1 MKLEKI
7 TLWTSTETYG
17 MEPELGALDYI
28 IPNLYKLENECIVLE
43 YESEDYKLAPVKKSK
58 REKELRQCIGDCED
72 GYFIPRRTNQVYCS
86 KKCQNKT
93 NVRKHR
99 ERQVK
104 G

>member
-28 IPNLYKLENECIVLE
+28 IPNLYKMEGECTILS
-43 YESEDYKLAPVKKSK
+43 YESKDCKLIVEKSE
-58 REKELRQCIGDCED
+58 REKEFRQCIGDCED

-86 KKCQNKT
+86 KKCQSRT
-93 NVRKHR
+93 NTRKHR
-99 ERQVK
+99 ERQVT